1 MCQPNIMSN
10 EHALSIWRNSQKT
23 PLTQEALGEKLGISR
38 WWVNRL
44 EKREATPSFDLA
56 LKIENLTGG
65 KVTAKDFAKEVA
77 Q

>member
-1 MCQPNIMSN
+1 MANEN
-10 EHALSIWRNSQKT
+10 EHALTTWRTSQKR
-23 PLTQEALGEKLGISR
+23 PLTQEALGVELGISR

-65 KVTAKDFAKEVA
+65 KVTAKDFAKEAA